1 LSALAALVLLAIA
14 LVRIVSL
21 PEFETQIEAFG
32 LVVRLRLS
40 TDLVLI
46 VLASAVT
53 VTGADWMVRSH
64 PLLQGVARRYD
75 HLVLPGLWTL
85 ASGVVLTALPE
96 GPGLWLGLPL
106 TAALLLA
113 VLVAEFIVVDPD
125 DPRSEAASLGLR
137 VLGIAFLAIG
147 LAGILG
153 HDTRAI
159 FAVPAA
165 LVSGSAVAWRALRLR
180 GPTRRAPLYALL
192 VGTVI
197 AQLAWALHYWP
208 VSPLQGAI
216 LLAVAGYFTLGAVEA
231 HVGGQLT
238 LRRTLEYAGFAVAG
252 LLAVLFLM

>member
-21 PEFETQIEAFG
+21 PELETQIEAFG

-46 VLASAVT
+46 GLASAVT

-113 VLVAEFIVVDPD
+113 VLVAEFIVVDPE
-125 DPRSEAASLGLR
+125 DPRAEAASLALR
-137 VLGIAFLAIG
+137 ALGIAFLAIS

-197 AQLAWALHYWP
+197 AQLAWALHYSP

-231 HVGGQLT
+231 HAGGQLT
-238 LRRTLEYAGFAVAG
+238 LRRALEYGGFAVAG
-252 LLAVLFLM
+252 LLAALFLM